1 MSMIIIL
8 HEITRNKSFYQWF
21 KLNTN
26 IAALFTI
33 LAGTDLEALKTLSSQ
48 VAGIMLFN
56 APLSEKV
63 QSYIFWGSLI
73 GFFIEEIPQFI
84 IQVCELYF
92 YLKNLIKKNFTE
104 YNFKN
109 FRSICKFTVTYDII
123 GYII

>member
-33 LAGTDLEALKTLSSQ
+33 LAGTDLEVLKILSSQ

-56 APLSEKV
+56 APLSEKA
-63 QSYIFWGSLI
+63 QSYIFGEVL
-73 GFFIEEIPQFI
+73 
-84 IQVCELYF
+84 
-92 YLKNLIKKNFTE
+92 
-104 YNFKN
+104 
-109 FRSICKFTVTYDII
+109 
-123 GYII
+123 